1 MNFTNT
7 LVSDSRREK
16 TKSTGSNLA
25 KAKGEHSL
33 IYMRMLQARVSSRG
47 SD

>member
-25 KAKGEHSL
+25 KAKDVGHT
-33 IYMRMLQARVSSRG
+33 
-47 SD
+47 